1 MKQTV
6 RPLSEGYERSLRY
19 FYLLQRI
26 FPQNIG
32 RLVNLYAFLGC
43 FYLFWH
49 RFWGCFL
56 QFIGHLLLHYS
67 SSFWPIGP
75 CWQLFAAA
83 NLAVPALLSRHFAP
97 AAGQVAV

>member
-6 RPLSEGYERSLRY
+6 RPLSEGYEHSLRY

-43 FYLFWH
+43 FSLFWH
-49 RFWGCFL
+49 GFGGCFL
-56 QFIGHLLLHYS
+56 QFIGHLLL
-67 SSFWPIGP
+67 
-75 CWQLFAAA
+75 
-83 NLAVPALLSRHFAP
+83 R
-97 AAGQVAV
+97 